1 MISRCL
7 MKALSA
13 IAANAAL
20 SFLILIS
27 TFTATGAQERT
38 CLRGVNIAG
47 AEFGGY
53 EGPYGESY
61 IYPSDAT
68 LTWAASR
75 QMTTIRLPFRWERLQ
90 PKLHSALNPAE
101 LARLKQTVAK
111 AKQHDL
117 TIILDPHNFAEYRD
131 VKIGQGSVTVE
142 AFADFWRKLGSEF
155 SGDPRV
161 LYLLMNEPEGV
172 TATTWFKAAQAA
184 ILAIRGVGADNLVLV
199 PGTIWTG
206 ASHWFDDQPGGS
218 NAEIFK
224 GIADPAN
231 NFAFDIHQYLDA
243 DFSGRN
249 ATCPRTGDAL
259 KALEAV
265 TKWMRQYGYQAHLG
279 EFGGTASHDCLDGL
293 AQVAAYINDQ
303 SDIWIG
309 WTAWAAGDWWG
320 DYALSLQPQD
330 SIDTLQMTVL
340 ERFMTASDGSRAICG
355 AASN

>member
-1 MISRCL
+1 

-13 IAANAAL
+13 VAATASL
-20 SFLILIS
+20 LVLIL
-27 TFTATGAQERT
+27 TGAFTATSAQERT

-75 QMTTIRLPFRWERLQ
+75 KMTVIRLPFRWERLQ
-90 PKLHSALNPAE
+90 PELHAALDHAE
-101 LARLKQTVAK
+101 LARLKKTVAN

-206 ASHWFDDQPGGS
+206 ASHWFDDMPGGS
-218 NAEIFK
+218 NADVFK

-249 ATCPRTGDAL
+249 ATCPRTKDAL

-265 TKWMRQYGYQAHLG
+265 TRWMRQ
-279 EFGGTASHDCLDGL
+279 
-293 AQVAAYINDQ
+293 
-303 SDIWIG
+303 SDIRRIL
-309 WTAWAAGDWWG
+309 ASSAGQRRPI
-320 DYALSLQPQD
+320 A
-330 SIDTLQMTVL
+330 
-340 ERFMTASDGSRAICG
+340 
-355 AASN
+355 

>member
-1 MISRCL
+1 MIGRYWLNTFSVGL
-7 MKALSA
+7 A
-13 IAANAAL
+13 IASIL
-20 SFLILIS
+20 VLIL
-27 TFTATGAQERT
+27 TGAFAAAIAQERT

-53 EGPYGESY
+53 EGRYGESY
-61 IYPSDAT
+61 IYPSNAT
-68 LTWAASR
+68 LAWAASR
-75 QMTTIRLPFRWERLQ
+75 QMTVIRLPFRWERLQ
-90 PKLHSALNPAE
+90 PELHAALDPAE

-131 VKIGQGSVTVE
+131 VKIGQGAVTVE

-172 TATTWFKAAQAA
+172 IATTWFKAAQAA

-206 ASHWFDDQPGGS
+206 ASHWFDDMPGGS
-218 NAEIFK
+218 NADVFK
-224 GIADPAN
+224 GIADPDN
-231 NFAFDIHQYLDA
+231 NFTFDIHQYLDA

-249 ATCPRTGDAL
+249 ATCPRTQDAL

-265 TKWMRQYGYQAHLG
+265 TRWMRQSGFQAHLG
-279 EFGGTASHDCLDGL
+279 EFGGTGSPDCLDGL
-293 AQVAAYINDQ
+293 AKVAAYINGE
-303 SDIWIG
+303 SDVWIG

-320 DYALSLQPQD
+320 DYALSLQPGG
-330 SIDTLQMTVL
+330 ITDTPQMTVL
-340 ERFMTASDGSRAICG
+340 KPYLTASDGSSAVCG
-355 AASN
+355 GAPN

>member
-1 MISRCL
+1 MNTL
-7 MKALSA
+7 
-13 IAANAAL
+13 NAAL
-20 SFLILIS
+20 ATASILLLIL
-27 TFTATGAQERT
+27 TGAFTAANAQERT

-53 EGPYGESY
+53 EGPYGQSY

-68 LTWAASR
+68 LAWAASR
-75 QMTTIRLPFRWERLQ
+75 KMTAIRLPFRWERLQ
-90 PKLHSALNPAE
+90 PELNAALDHAE
-101 LARLKQTVAK
+101 LARLKKTVAN

-131 VKIGQGSVTVE
+131 VKIGQEPVTVE

-172 TATTWFKAAQAA
+172 IATRWFKAAQAA

-206 ASHWFDDQPGGS
+206 ASHWFDDMPGGS
-218 NAEIFK
+218 NADVFK

-249 ATCPRTGDAL
+249 ATCPRTKDAL

-265 TKWMRQYGYQAHLG
+265 TIWMRQSGFQAHLG
-279 EFGGTASHDCLDGL
+279 EFGGTGSPDCLDGL
-293 AQVAAYINDQ
+293 AKVAAYINGE
-303 SDIWIG
+303 SDVWIG

-320 DYALSLQPQD
+320 DYALSLQPQGR
-330 SIDTLQMTVL
+330 IDTPQMTVL
-340 ERFMTASDGSRAICG
+340 KPFLTTSDDSPAVCG
-355 AASN
+355 AAPN